1 MIGFNKPYHTGKE
14 IEYIQQA
21 IRLEKLSGNGFFT
34 HKCHAFFKKQY
45 QFKKVLLT
53 QSCTAALE
61 MAAILTDVKPGDE
74 VILPSY
80 TFVSTANAF
89 ALRGAKLVFADSSRF
104 HPNISI
110 DSIKKLI
117 SRKTKVIV
125 AVHYAGIACDMD
137 SIMELAKKHNLLVVE
152 DAAQAIDSFY
162 KGRPLGSIGHLAAFS
177 FHETKNI
184 SSGEGGMLVVND
196 ERFEKRAEIIWEKG
210 TNRSAFFR
218 GEVDK
223 YSWVDIGS
231 SYLPSEITAAFLWAQ
246 LEKLESIQRK
256 RKELWTSYSG
266 QLAAL
271 AEKGLATL
279 PVIPDYAT
287 NNAHIFYLI
296 AKDHQQQLALL
307 NHMRLNQIQA
317 IFHYLPLHRSPF
329 FTKNHTAKTLTYAER
344 FGKTLVR
351 LPLYC
356 ELTQRQVKKVTE
368 AVNQFYGI

>member
-1 MIGFNKPYHTGKE
+1 
-14 IEYIQQA
+14 
-21 IRLEKLSGNGFFT
+21 
-34 HKCHAFFKKQY
+34 
-45 QFKKVLLT
+45 
-53 QSCTAALE
+53 
-61 MAAILTDVKPGDE
+61 
-74 VILPSY
+74 
-80 TFVSTANAF
+80 
-89 ALRGAKLVFADSSRF
+89 
-104 HPNISI
+104 
-110 DSIKKLI
+110 
-117 SRKTKVIV
+117 VIV

-137 SIMELAKKHNLLVVE
+137 PIMELAVKHNLLVVE

-162 KGRPLGSIGHLAAFS
+162 KNRPLGSIGHLAAFS

-246 LEKLESIQRK
+246 LEKLEFIQRK
-256 RKELWTSYSG
+256 RKQLWASYRD
-266 QLAAL
+266 QLAVL
-271 AEKGLATL
+271 EENGLATL
-279 PVIPDYAT
+279 PVVPDYAT
-287 NNAHIFYLI
+287 NNAHIFYLLT
-296 AKDHQQQLALL
+296 KDHQQQLALL

-356 ELTQRQVKKVTE
+356 ELTQRQVKKVAD
-368 AVNQFYGI
+368 AVKEFYGI